1 MVAILLAQGQ
11 FPIRKGGGIL
21 RLSLSFLLLSSF
33 RMTRAR
39 ASFELIGF
47 TSEPSTRIY
56 LLPQFDPREKSWAAD
71 DTFFSESAPQGGSQV
86 ALTTPATWFPKCTT
100 SCRLAFLERIVNV

>member
-33 RMTRAR
+33 RSAR

-86 ALTTPATWFPKCTT
+86 ALTTPTTWFPKCTT